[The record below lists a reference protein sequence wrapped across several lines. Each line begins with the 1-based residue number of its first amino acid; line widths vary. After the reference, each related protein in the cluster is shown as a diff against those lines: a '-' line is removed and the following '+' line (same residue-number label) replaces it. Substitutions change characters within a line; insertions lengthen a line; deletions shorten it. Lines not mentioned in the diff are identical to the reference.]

1 MKRILFVMVVM
12 AILGTTNVNAQDV
25 KFGAKAGINLAHL
38 RGERET
44 SNIRT
49 SVHFG
54 LVAEYKFNEQF
65 AIQPELLYSGQGG
78 EEKGTLIGAD
88 IKITNKLDYLNLPV
102 MFKYYVTERF
112 SLQAGPQLGIL
123 LSSKVKASK
132 GSSSAEED
140 IEGVKSV
147 DFGFNLGLGF
157 KVNKNLFFDARYNL
171 GLNNIAEEGDAKNG
185 TFQIS
190 VGYMF

>member
-12 AILGTTNVNAQDV
+12 AILGTTNVNAQDF
-25 KFGAKAGINLAHL
+25 KFGAKAGVNLAYL
-38 RGERET
+38 RGNGET
-44 SNIRT
+44 TDMRT
-49 SVHFG
+49 SIHLG

-65 AIQPELLYSGQGG
+65 AVQPELLYSGQGAK
-78 EEKGTLIGAD
+78 EKDYMGQDFDATL
-88 IKITNKLDYLNLPV
+88 KLDYLNLPV
-102 MFKYYVTERF
+102 IFKYYVSEGF

-132 GSSSAEED
+132 GSLTAEED
-140 IEGVKSV
+140 VDGIKSI

-157 KVNKNLFFDARYNL
+157 KVNKSLFFDARYNL
-171 GLNNIAEEGDAKNG
+171 GLSNIGEEGDAKNG